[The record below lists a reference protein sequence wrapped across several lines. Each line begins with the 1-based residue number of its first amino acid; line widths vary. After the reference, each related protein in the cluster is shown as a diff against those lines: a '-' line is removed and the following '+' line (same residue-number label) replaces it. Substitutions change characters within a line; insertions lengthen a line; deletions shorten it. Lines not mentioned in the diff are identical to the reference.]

1 MGLWGFP
8 MRPPP
13 LPPRAS
19 PCPHG
24 KTVHA
29 STNQAIPPLSP
40 AHTGHCARP
49 GPSPTRENGMGK
61 RARGLTVIP
70 SAYSGRREALT
81 PQYSKPEPT
90 HHKPRTLIPGALWA
104 VGVVRRPIGRG
115 PGRLVGAG
123 GVSRSV
129 PTDPRRPRVAACKGF
144 RARPACTPP
153 HAHRHVEA
161 RTNGPKRCS
170 LSAQGSETVGHIRER
185 VPGGSCRNET
195 KTFHAYVVSMR
206 MNLSSITLLNKL

>member
-8 MRPPP
+8 MHPPA
-13 LPPRAS
+13 LPPRTS
-19 PCPHG
+19 PRSHS
-24 KTVHA
+24 KAVHTG
-29 STNQAIPPLSP
+29 TNQAIPPLSP

-129 PTDPRRPRVAACKGF
+129 PTDPRRAF
-144 RARPACTPP
+144 FFFQRPTRGSTSGPYASQPTRTY
-153 HAHRHVEA
+153 RHGNI
-161 RTNGPKRCS
+161 RRNSPKPCS
-170 LSAQGSETVGHIRER
+170 LLVHGSKAARNILAWLPER
-185 VPGGSCRNET
+185 
-195 KTFHAYVVSMR
+195 
-206 MNLSSITLLNKL
+206 L